1 MPSQYSQSWARGFSP
16 LFSGPHSDQ
25 HLRVSDAERQAVTDR
40 LAEHFGD
47 GRLDQAEFDERVGR
61 AMNAKTRA
69 DLGGLF
75 DDLPE
80 TGAPARPERPRRRRR
95 GHPAL
100 VLVLLFVLALTARPC
115 ALLGRRA
122 IAVARVARGGRLV
135 RDQGRRAHPRGP
147 RPLAAPAASSPAAPR
162 AARAET
168 AGTSNRTNRALARAS
183 MACPAIVC
191 IYPPRNGVTAHDPE
205 KAARAR

>member
-16 LFSGPHSDQ
+16 LFSGPNSDQ

-61 AMNAKTRA
+61 AVNAKTRA

-80 TGAPARPERPRRRRR
+80 TGAPARPERPRRRR

-100 VLVLLFVLALTARPC
+100 LFVLLFVLALTA
-115 ALLGRRA
+115 GH
-122 IAVARVARGGRLV
+122 AVLW
-135 RDQGRRAHPRGP
+135 
-147 RPLAAPAASSPAAPR
+147 
-162 AARAET
+162 
-168 AGTSNRTNRALARAS
+168 
-183 MACPAIVC
+183 AIV
-191 IYPPRNGVTAHDPE
+191 PVLWLGLLVAGVLFAT
-205 KAARAR
+205 RAVGRSHASQDR